1 MVDRQK
7 ELYHQQLAQAQAA
20 QAAWLRGNGYSQ
32 HSGFPSGGSH
42 GNTPVNP
49 YENLMLQ
56 NIMGAS
62 NLLGNAA
69 NKDRAGFPSPFRFAL
84 LLIS

>member
-7 ELYHQQLAQAQAA
+7 ELYHQQLAA
-20 QAAWLRGNGYSQ
+20 QAAWLRSSGYTQ

-42 GNTPVNP
+42 ANPSVNP
-49 YENLMLQ
+49 YENLMR
-56 NIMGAS
+56 AS

-69 NKDRAGFPSPFRFAL
+69 NKDMARFPSPFGYVNFFL
-84 LLIS
+84 N